1 MNYIYTLASESSC
14 NNLFTPEAMNIIR
27 EILGYF
33 RILAPFLLVVLIGV
47 DLVSLMINSD
57 RDPRN
62 RLKYI
67 SNIVFRTIAAI
78 LVFFV
83 PSIVSIVLSLDG
95 VKDSLVV
102 DPLCLQAAGTGS
114 SDDVYEMFGVDS
126 TSPKEKPST
135 TPEAVSHGQSS
146 GGNQGESQG
155 GNNGEVFGNPE
166 NGKRARKTVT
176 IKGRTYD
183 SYLQGDFPDVGFS
196 GQNIAVAG
204 CSCVAMTQAAS
215 GFKRDLTIFEAAKMF
230 SDRTFGGIGQ
240 GLSQL
245 GIPYSSVIYYNSN
258 DYNNSADG
266 KTRAEGVVAKVRAHL
281 DQGKP
286 AIAIVQC
293 GPYAGANPH
302 FITLFGEDEQGRL
315 ITGNCRK
322 EVGSLEEL
330 VANSLCGGRK
340 GFMLVG

>member
-1 MNYIYTLASESSC
+1 MDYFNILASASSC
-14 NNLFTPEAMNIIR
+14 NNIFTPEAMSMIR
-27 EILGYF
+27 EVLGYF
-33 RILAPFLLVVLIGV
+33 RILAPFVLVVLIGV
-47 DLVSLMINSD
+47 DLVSLMINNE
-57 RDPRN
+57 PRGHVQ
-62 RLKYI
+62 YI
-67 SNIVFRTIAAI
+67 SNIVFRTIAAL

-83 PSIVSIVLSLDG
+83 PTIVSIVINLDA
-95 VKDSLVV
+95 VKSTLAI
-102 DPLCLQAAGTGS
+102 DPLCLQANGTDS
-114 SDDVYEMFGVDS
+114 PDDIYEMFGVDG
-126 TSPKEKPST
+126 TSPKEKPSSDP
-135 TPEAVSHGQSS
+135 TPATVHNSSSS
-146 GGNQGESQG
+146 GNNQGS
-155 GNNGEVFGNPE
+155 NNGETFGTPDS
-166 NGKRARKTVT
+166 GKRARKTVT

-183 SYLQGDFPDVGFS
+183 SYLQGDFADVAFS

-215 GFKRDLTIFEAAKMF
+215 GFNRDITVFEAAKLF

-240 GLSQL
+240 GLTKL
-245 GIPYSSVIYYNSN
+245 GIPYSGIIYYNSN
-258 DYNNSADG
+258 DYNNSANG
-266 KTRAEGVVAKVRAHL
+266 KARAQAVVDQVRAHL

-293 GPYAGANPH
+293 GPYAGSNPH
-302 FITLFGEDEQGRL
+302 FITLFGEDESGRL

>member
-1 MNYIYTLASESSC
+1 MNNIYLLASDYSC
-14 NNLFTPEAMNIIR
+14 NNLFTPEAMKIIH
-27 EILGYF
+27 EVLGYF
-33 RILAPFLLVVLIGV
+33 RILAPFVLVVLIGI
-47 DLVSLMINSD
+47 DLFSLIINSD
-57 RDPRN
+57 RDPRSS
-62 RLKYI
+62 LKYI
-67 SNIVFRTIAAI
+67 SNIVLRTIAAI

-83 PSIVSIVLSLDG
+83 PTIVGIVLSMDG
-95 VKDSLVV
+95 VKSSLMV
-102 DPLCLQAAGTGS
+102 DPLCLQATGS
-114 SDDVYEMFGVDS
+114 GGSGDVYEMFGLDS
-126 TSPKEKPST
+126 TSPKEPTSST
-135 TPEAVSHGQSS
+135 PTPTATTHAPEL
-146 GGNQGESQG
+146 G

-230 SDRTFGGIGQ
+230 SDRTFEGIGK

-258 DYNNSADG
+258 DYNNSANG
-266 KTRAEGVVAKVRAHL
+266 KARAEGVVAKVRAHL